1 MYSRIDWRDLDTI
14 IHAGHDLEIDGISRE
29 SLEIQRAK
37 SALLV
42 SHHLLATAVRDAKKA
57 GWTWQEIA
65 DALDANRQAVS
76 RRYQSYDTEHLNDV
90 YYTLQTIGIF
100 HGMTRPTPARKT
112 AKTKTR

>member
-1 MYSRIDWRDLDTI
+1 MTPRIDWRDLDAV
-14 IHAGHDLEIDGISRE
+14 IHAGHDLEIDEISRE

-42 SHHLLATAVRDAKKA
+42 SHHLLATAVRDAKSA

-65 DALDANRQAVS
+65 DALDVGRQAVS
-76 RRYQSYDTEHLNDV
+76 TRYQAYDAERLNDL
-90 YYTLQTIGIF
+90 YYTLQTVAMF
-100 HGMTRPTPARKT
+100 HGMTQPTPARKT